1 MKEKCSVK
9 PNFFVADTD
18 APSIREQLQC
28 GVNVLGEASKMNGFT
43 NEWKEYEPKFELHFD
58 AWKQC
63 DSLDG
68 KLKRIA

>member
-1 MKEKCSVK
+1 MEEKCSKK
-9 PNFFVADTD
+9 PNFFVANTN
-18 APSIREQLQC
+18 PSFREINQC
-28 GVNVLGEASKMNGFT
+28 SVNACGEASKMNGFT
-43 NEWKEYEPKFELHFD
+43 NEWKEYEPKLKQQLD